1 MKRGSY
7 FKYQYDES
15 KQMPK
20 TSYYRKI
27 KQEREALNNPI
38 KQESD
43 VDTLVAITNE
53 KITNHIEPN
62 NDVKPLAEI
71 TITPEEKTTD
81 VEMLKRRVEYLER
94 LNQEAQL
101 KNETISAQLAEAN
114 KTIELLKSNLNK
126 INFFYFLSSL

>member
-1 MKRGSY
+1 M
-7 FKYQYDES
+7 
-15 KQMPK
+15 
-20 TSYYRKI
+20 
-27 KQEREALNNPI
+27 
-38 KQESD
+38 
-43 VDTLVAITNE
+43 E

-114 KTIELLKSNLNK
+114 KTIELLKSNLTK
-126 INFFYFLSSL
+126 